1 MKRLSVIVVLLIMF
15 TFVAGS
21 IVQAQDGLEIQ
32 LEPMLMDVY
41 GYNEHVGDIVR
52 YREEFS
58 VDEAG
63 NITEDYGATYEPINL
78 NMKDKFTLR
87 GEVTYRKGQW
97 GLGASGWWFNT
108 DDSVSGRV
116 TTPVMEWTDTGYIYY
131 ESAVRMWDHTLW
143 PLDNEL
149 EDSGM
154 SPVNYWAEDKLK
166 VWTADLFLSRTL
178 AEKKDSYANFSLGAK
193 LGSLETKENLGQKQR
208 AFIYDFDYGCNFDN
222 HVTLE
227 SISEADC
234 GFMTGPVLGFQGKAK
249 RGKFGIEGFIN
260 QSVLF
265 GKVKHTGLWEDIDD
279 ILWTDPATG
288 EIVWHDVLTGKFPF
302 SKEEEVALPVTE
314 LKLEVVYYITKNI
327 SIGGGGFYS
336 IWWNAPVAPKWSVP
350 GDWVVGEGTGWR
362 LQERTLKFS
371 GLKIVLSI
379 CF

>member
-15 TFVAGS
+15 TFGAGS

-97 GLGASGWWFNT
+97 SLGASGWWFNT

-154 SPVNYWAEDKLK
+154 SPVDYWAEDKLK
-166 VWTADLFLSRTL
+166 VWTADLFLSRIL

-227 SISEADC
+227 STAEADC
-234 GFMTGPVLGFQGKAK
+234 SFMAGPVLGFQGKVK
-249 RGKFGIEGFIN
+249 RGKFGIEGFIS

-279 ILWTDPATG
+279 ILWIDPATG
-288 EIVWHDVLTGKFPF
+288 EIIWHDVLTGKFPF

-350 GDWVVGEGTGWR
+350 GGWVVGEGTGWR